1 MACGLQL
8 KCLGLGGED
17 GGRREG
23 RRRKRRRRWREGGRE
38 ERKEGKGFNTLNNFI
53 RMNSLSLSAS
63 VCFLFTG
70 TFSHPCVS
78 VCVLIGPSAPNPK
91 NLVFSAGIFLLQL
104 IYLKVTPHPRTHT
117 HTSRQ
122 SPLQNTSGD
131 LSTTRRETLSA
142 VSFLWVWSVI

>member
-78 VCVLIGPSAPNPK
+78 VCFNWPVSSESKESGVFRWN
-91 NLVFSAGIFLLQL
+91 FSAAIDLFESDATSPQ
-104 IYLKVTPHPRTHT
+104 THT
-117 HTSRQ
+117 HTHQ
-122 SPLQNTSGD
+122 SP
-131 LSTTRRETLSA
+131 
-142 VSFLWVWSVI
+142 VSSPKYNAEH

>member
-117 HTSRQ
+117 HTHTSRQ
-122 SPLQNTSGD
+122 SPLQNTMQNIRVGHGLFCGASGE
-131 LSTTRRETLSA
+131 R
-142 VSFLWVWSVI
+142 

>member
-104 IYLKVTPHPRTHT
+104 IYLKVTPHPRKHTHT

-122 SPLQNTSGD
+122 SPLQNTMQNIRVGHGLFCRASGE
-131 LSTTRRETLSA
+131 R
-142 VSFLWVWSVI
+142 